1 MEFVKKIKP
10 KAKKVKDN
18 YLFTADAL
26 KILKQI
32 PDKSITLVITD
43 PPYNIGLKYNT
54 YNDKKEWSKYYEDL
68 GLVLGEISRI
78 LKDDGSLYL
87 INYPEINARTLPF
100 LDKANLN
107 MQRWLTW
114 HYPTN
119 IGHAKKNYTRSQRS
133 ILFCTK
139 TNNYIFNKDGI
150 IQPYKNPNVGKIKKL
165 IESGKRGRTP
175 YDTLNMEDLFE
186 IEKLQNSDVI
196 NINLLKNVSKFR
208 AGSKDKKAK
217 DHHPCQLP
225 LSLIKVFI
233 NASSNEGDTVL
244 DCFAG
249 TFTTSAAAKEL
260 KRKSIGIELDPEYTK
275 LGLARL
281 GDNGFS

>member
-10 KAKKVKDN
+10 KPKKVKEH

-32 PDKSITLVITD
+32 PDRSITLVITD
-43 PPYNIGLKYNT
+43 PPYNIGLKYNL
-54 YNDKKEWSKYYEDL
+54 YNDKKEWPKYYNDI
-68 GLVLGEISRI
+68 GLVLNEISRI

-87 INYPEINARTLPF
+87 INYPVVNARTVPY
-100 LDKANLN
+100 LDEANLTIKS
-107 MQRWLTW
+107 WLTW

-119 IGHAKKNYTRSQRS
+119 IGHSKKNYTRSQRS

-139 TNNYIFNKDGI
+139 TNNHIFNKDAI
-150 IQPYKNPNVGKIKKL
+150 VQPYKNPDVGKIKKL
-165 IESGKRGRTP
+165 IESGKKGRTS
-175 YDTLNMEDLFE
+175 YDTLSMEDLFE
-186 IEKLQNSDVI
+186 IDKVQNPDVI
-196 NINLLKNVSKFR
+196 NINLLKNVSKYR
-208 AGSKDKKAK
+208 AGSKDKTAK

-225 LSLIKVFI
+225 ISLIEVFI
-233 NASSNEGDTVL
+233 KASSNEGDIVL

-260 KRKSIGIELDPEYTK
+260 NRKSIGIELDPEYTK
-275 LGLARL
+275 LGVERL
-281 GDNGFS
+281 KNA